1 MHTQSNPTHT
11 HAASQPRP
19 VAAPVVRPATYIND
33 KPMGFTRRELRRL
46 VAEMIG

>member
-1 MHTQSNPTHT
+1 MHTQSNPTLAHGSAHT
-11 HAASQPRP
+11 RSTATPI
-19 VAAPVVRPATYIND
+19 VRPASYLND